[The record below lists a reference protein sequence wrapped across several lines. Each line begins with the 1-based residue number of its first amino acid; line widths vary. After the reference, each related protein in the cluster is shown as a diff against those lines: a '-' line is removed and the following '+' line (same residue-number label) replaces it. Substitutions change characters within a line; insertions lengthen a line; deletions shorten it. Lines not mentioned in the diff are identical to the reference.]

1 MKLPA
6 ETGARRAAS
15 LISTIALAALLAGCG
30 NAQNGGTELASAVT
44 APVTAS
50 GPAADYPVVLGDP
63 YEIDGVLYTPTD
75 ALNHDEVGIA
85 LAGEEG
91 GSTISAAH
99 RTLPLPSYAEVTS
112 LETGRTILVRVMRR
126 GPMAGNAVIGLSP
139 GALTQL
145 GLVPGTAVRVR
156 RVNPPEQERALLRT
170 GDQAPLRMDT
180 PMSLVEVLKRRLQEK
195 GPALLAHGETPPV
208 PAAEP
213 ESVAPPQQATVTPAL
228 PALAQQ
234 PESEAPAPAVAAQ
247 PAPAAT
253 GNFAVQAGAFANSAN
268 ADRVANVIGGT
279 ITKSGNLYIVRTG
292 PFETRSQAEASLAK
306 VRAAGY
312 REARIFTG
320 G

>member
-30 NAQNGGTELASAVT
+30 NAERGGTELASAAAAPIT
-44 APVTAS
+44 AG

-63 YEIDGVLYTPTD
+63 YAIDGVLYTPTD

-85 LAGEEG
+85 LADDEG

-99 RTLPLPSYAEVTS
+99 RTLPLPSYIEVTS
-112 LETGRTILVRVMRR
+112 LETGRTILMRVMRR

-145 GLVPGTAVRVR
+145 ALVPGTAVRVR

-195 GPALLAHGETPPV
+195 GPALLAHDETPPV
-208 PAAEP
+208 PVAEP
-213 ESVAPPQQATVTPAL
+213 ESVALPEQAAVTPAL
-228 PALAQQ
+228 AAQA
-234 PESEAPAPAVAAQ
+234 APAS
-247 PAPAAT
+247 T
-253 GNFAVQAGAFANSAN
+253 SNFAVQAGAFANSAN
-268 ADRVANVIGGT
+268 ADKVAKVIGGT

-306 VRAAGY
+306 VQAAGY

>member
-30 NAQNGGTELASAVT
+30 NAEKGGAELASAAA
-44 APVTAS
+44 APITAS

-85 LAGEEG
+85 LAEDEG

-99 RTLPLPSYAEVTS
+99 RTLPLPSYVEVTS
-112 LETGRTILVRVMRR
+112 LENGRTILVRVMRR
-126 GPMAGNAVIGLSP
+126 GPMAGDAVIGLSP

-156 RVNPPEQERALLRT
+156 RVNPPEQERALLRG
-170 GDQAPLRMDT
+170 GDHAPLRMDT

-195 GPALLAHGETPPV
+195 GSAPLAHGETPPV

-213 ESVAPPQQATVTPAL
+213 ESVAPPEQAAVTPAL
-228 PALAQQ
+228 PALAQP
-234 PESEAPAPAVAAQ
+234 PEPEAPAPATAQ
-247 PAPAAT
+247 AAPAAS

-268 ADRVANVIGGT
+268 ADKVANVIGGT
-279 ITKSGNLYIVRTG
+279 ITKNGNLYIVRTG